1 MGELDALANDLLA
14 LARRLADQIGYVQI
28 REAGVPVTDAVG
40 RGPTDD
46 RPSATQVATPPGLTL
61 DAQGAALLRACWSQ
75 SIMSPLDLDL
85 ALEANRRARLDAEAH
100 SDSLEAALL
109 HFTMRRHAA
118 TPATCD
124 ACANAQRLVMAA
136 LGEP

>member
-1 MGELDALANDLLA
+1 MSELDALANDLLA

-46 RPSATQVATPPGLTL
+46 RPSATPVATPPGSPLF
-61 DAQGAALLRACWSQ
+61 DAQGEALLRACWSQ

-136 LGEP
+136 LGE